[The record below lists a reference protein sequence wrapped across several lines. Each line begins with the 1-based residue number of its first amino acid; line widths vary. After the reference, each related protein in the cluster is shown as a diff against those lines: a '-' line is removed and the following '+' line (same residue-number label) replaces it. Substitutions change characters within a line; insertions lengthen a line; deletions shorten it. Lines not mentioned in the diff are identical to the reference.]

1 MTTGLTAR
9 RALSYAAVL
18 VCVGLA
24 TPALS
29 DDQELSQVIVTASR
43 GPERRTDSFW
53 STTVLTRSDIE
64 ARQVQSLP
72 DLLADLAGIN
82 VDNSGGLG
90 QASGVFIRG
99 ADSDHTLLLI
109 DGVRVGSA
117 TLGTP
122 PVELVPLE
130 QIDHIEVVRGP
141 RSTLY
146 GSDAVGG
153 VIQIFTRRQSQPGFS
168 VGGSVME
175 GSHDTHEFTADLQAR
190 GERAWVSISG
200 APLAP
205 QGVRTCVP
213 GALP

>member
-43 GPERRTDSFW
+43 VPEPLTDSFW

-82 VDNSGGLG
+82 VDNSGGLRH
-90 QASGVFIRG
+90 ASGG
-99 ADSDHTLLLI
+99 LI
-109 DGVRVGSA
+109 PA
-117 TLGTP
+117 PHP
-122 PVELVPLE
+122 P
-130 QIDHIEVVRGP
+130 
-141 RSTLY
+141 
-146 GSDAVGG
+146 
-153 VIQIFTRRQSQPGFS
+153 
-168 VGGSVME
+168 
-175 GSHDTHEFTADLQAR
+175 
-190 GERAWVSISG
+190 
-200 APLAP
+200 
-205 QGVRTCVP
+205 
-213 GALP
+213 

>member
-1 MTTGLTAR
+1 IRRSLRLPLESPETGLSVNRWASRRAMLVRRYASLTARLPASESHDPSGTGVCNFRSLPMTTGLTVR

-43 GPERRTDSFW
+43 IPEPLADSFW

-72 DLLADLAGIN
+72 DLLVDLAGVNI
-82 VDNSGGLG
+82 DNTGGLG
-90 QASGVFIRG
+90 QASAVFIRG

-117 TLGTP
+117 
-122 PVELVPLE
+122 
-130 QIDHIEVVRGP
+130 
-141 RSTLY
+141 
-146 GSDAVGG
+146 
-153 VIQIFTRRQSQPGFS
+153 
-168 VGGSVME
+168 
-175 GSHDTHEFTADLQAR
+175 
-190 GERAWVSISG
+190 
-200 APLAP
+200 
-205 QGVRTCVP
+205 
-213 GALP
+213 

>member
-43 GPERRTDSFW
+43 VPEPLADSFW

-72 DLLADLAGIN
+72 DLLVDLAGIN

-109 DGVRVGSA
+109 EG
-117 TLGTP
+117 
-122 PVELVPLE
+122 
-130 QIDHIEVVRGP
+130 VRGP

-146 GSDAVGG
+146 GADAVGG
-153 VIQIFTRRQSQPGFS
+153 VIQIFTRHATEPGLNF
-168 VGGSVME
+168 GGSATD
-175 GSHDTHEFTADLQAR
+175 GSHDTHEFT
-190 GERAWVSISG
+190 
-200 APLAP
+200 
-205 QGVRTCVP
+205 
-213 GALP
+213 

>member
-1 MTTGLTAR
+1 SR
-9 RALSYAAVL
+9 VPEP
-18 VCVGLA
+18 LA
-24 TPALS
+24 
-29 DDQELSQVIVTASR
+29 
-43 GPERRTDSFW
+43 DSFW

-72 DLLADLAGIN
+72 DLLVDLAGIN
-82 VDNSGGLG
+82 VDNTGGLG
-90 QASGVFIRG
+90 QASAIFIRG

-153 VIQIFTRRQSQPGFS
+153 VIQIFTRHATEPGLSF
-168 VGGSVME
+168 GGSATD
-175 GSHDTHEFTADLQAR
+175 GWTAFAGDFDNNLEFTEKVTTLHLDQALTGAWHLRALAARDVDEERDLLNLTPA
-190 GERAWVSISG
+190 
-200 APLAP
+200 
-205 QGVRTCVP
+205 GVFDTTRNSASLQIDGKP
-213 GALP
+213 GKALRLLG